1 MAALSWVK
9 SNSHRLRLVHPW
21 LDQDVHIHFPAGAI
35 AKDGPSA
42 GAAITTALVSL
53 FSDVPVR
60 EHLAM
65 TGEVTLR
72 GMILPVGGIK
82 EKLLAAH
89 RAGIRTVILP
99 ERNEKDVLADLPL
112 RVRQDFKLHYVS
124 KMDQVLEHA
133 FAVSVLNQE
142 SWTADVAAKL

>member
-1 MAALSWVK
+1 
-9 SNSHRLRLVHPW
+9 
-21 LDQDVHIHFPAGAI
+21 
-35 AKDGPSA
+35 
-42 GAAITTALVSL
+42 
-53 FSDVPVR
+53 
-60 EHLAM
+60 M